1 MSTTSSPW
9 PARLVALSML
19 ALATL
24 PRPACA
30 QARAPGAASPA
41 TGASAAVADTLQ
53 RIYQRFLDGL
63 RLRDTTMYRDLLAT
77 NYVHVFGDTAAVTV
91 GRAAR
96 IAWDRERTGTITDFH
111 VARCDV
117 QLYGDAAVGPCW
129 YTHRGED
136 AGRSFDW
143 TGVALVTFVRGPA
156 RQWQIAATRPS
167 LAGGVPPQRH

>member
-1 MSTTSSPW
+1 MSTMSSSW
-9 PARLVALSML
+9 PARLVALSTL
-19 ALATL
+19 TLATL
-24 PRPACA
+24 PRPATA
-30 QARAPGAASPA
+30 QAPAPRAS
-41 TGASAAVADTLQ
+41 TGGSAAVADTLQ

-96 IAWDRERTGTITDFH
+96 IAWDRERSGTITDFH

-117 QLYGDAAVGPCW
+117 QFYGDAAVGPCW

-167 LAGGVPPQRH
+167 LAGGVPPQRR